1 MWLTHLLISAGC
13 CRETAYSSTIMLNSS
28 ANSCTIML
36 SSSANSSTIN
46 DKLFSKL
53 FQNYVKLF
61 SKLFHNQCEPLA
73 WLHPR
78 TSNPGEKDQWWSIN
92 LLITRL
98 FHFSFSQSL
107 NCVVV
112 WTVAQSWWNQYCC
125 FLDAIDNLRPH
136 NNLQHGEVTLLL
148 SINGRWKNPES
159 TQPRPLP

>member
-1 MWLTHLLISAGC
+1 MTRNRLHLEIYSTVHVADTLTDFCRLLQG
-13 CRETAYSSTIMLNSS
+13 NSILFHNY
-28 ANSCTIML
+28 A
-36 SSSANSSTIN
+36 
-46 DKLFSKL
+46 KLFSKL
-53 FQNYVKLF
+53 LYNYVKLF